1 MLGIARC
8 ESANLDAVTPTTP
21 KLTIEHL
28 TDPSGTHT
36 FRLSGD
42 ASVGEVPA
50 LERGVTR
57 LIAGLPE
64 RLIVD
69 LTGLE
74 FASSL
79 AIGQIMGLLQSARTK
94 QRRAVVV
101 SPAGS
106 DIHGVLTR
114 SRTGLLAPIVDTV
127 ADAQARLDEP
137 EPA

>member
-1 MLGIARC
+1 M
-8 ESANLDAVTPTTP
+8 STPAP
-21 KLTIEHL
+21 KLTIEHR
-28 TDPSGTHT
+28 TDPGGTLT
-36 FRLSGD
+36 LRLSGD

-50 LERGVTR
+50 LERAVTR
-57 LIAGLPE
+57 LMAGLPE

-79 AIGQIMGLLQSARTK
+79 GIGQIMGLLQSARSK
-94 QRRAVVV
+94 HRRAVVV
-101 SPAGS
+101 TPAGS

-114 SRTGLLAPIVDTV
+114 SRAGQLAPIVDTIE
-127 ADAQARLDEP
+127 DAHTRLREP